1 MELYLELHHLNRSD
15 LRTLLI
21 VDAMLFK
28 QLHGEEVSDCAHHS
42 EVKAIV
48 LRNVRGREAAH
59 AARIEEPADKKP
71 EPTLEERACCGHAKF
86 GACVDGKVDS
96 AHACA
101 HDAQ

>member
-28 QLHGEEVSDCAHHS
+28 QLHGEEVSDC
-42 EVKAIV
+42 
-48 LRNVRGREAAH
+48 GREAAH
-59 AARIEEPADKKP
+59 AAGIEEPADKKP